1 MSDSKSPTSSW
12 WVTDSTTPRDIATS
26 TTSACWTT
34 PARRRQAP
42 IRASTIRDLRKN
54 RLTGGS
60 ACPTNVG
67 QTLSSVNTSSLQVN
81 RLRECAIARRIPHG
95 KPHPLLS
102 GRVKRDTEFVAAEG
116 PHSGQ
121 ADDLA
126 IHGLP
131 VAPPQLGE
139 FGRECPLRFRRLGP
153 LRPGAFDAPVAN
165 QNFTA
170 GHEEVPR
177 A

>member
-1 MSDSKSPTSSW
+1 MSASKSPTSSW
-12 WVTDSTTPRDIATS
+12 WVTDSTTPRNISTS

-34 PARRRQAP
+34 PARRRAP
-42 IRASTIRDLRKN
+42 RGIRLRLVHPGAA
-54 RLTGGS
+54 RTCRS
-60 ACPTNVG
+60 ACHLLP
-67 QTLSSVNTSSLQVN
+67 SSLQVN

-102 GRVKRDTEFVAAEG
+102 GRVKRDTEFVTAEG

-131 VAPPQLGE
+131 VAPHQLGE
-139 FGRECPLRFRRLGP
+139 FGRECPLRFRRVGP